1 MLQDFVLAEADCS
14 KAIAMNSTIWAP
26 YFLRASVLDKMQQ
39 LQSAETGEGAQM
51 NVTGGYISQQI
62 LNDLTRVVEINPN
75 MEYAYYNRC
84 TIYAKANDYHSAVAD
99 LTKAIEINDKLAEA
113 YYNRAL
119 VYVFQ
124 NKIDDAI
131 KDLSRAGELGLYQAY
146 NIIKRFSYTD

>member
-1 MLQDFVLAEADCS
+1 
-14 KAIAMNSTIWAP
+14 
-26 YFLRASVLDKMQQ
+26 
-39 LQSAETGEGAQM
+39 
-51 NVTGGYISQQI
+51 
-62 LNDLTRVVEINPN
+62 
-75 MEYAYYNRC
+75 MEYAYYNRG

-99 LTKAIEINDKLAEA
+99 FTKAIEINDKLAEA